1 MITAVKNDVILG
13 GDATPRAILEYRGLS
28 TDAKPVGAING
39 SAYIEI
45 DTGKVYLFDAAG
57 ATWNEI

>member
-1 MITAVKNDVILG
+1 MITAVKNESKPGDVVS
-13 GDATPRAILEYRGLS
+13 RAILEYRGLS

-45 DTGKVYLFDAAG
+45 DTGKVYLFDATG
-57 ATWNEI
+57 ETWNEI

>member
-45 DTGKVYLFDAAG
+45 DTGKVFLYDAIG
-57 ATWNEI
+57 QIWHEV

>member
-45 DTGKVYLFDAAG
+45 DTGKVFLYDAIG
-57 ATWNEI
+57 QTWHEV

>member
-28 TDAKPVGAING
+28 TDPKPTDAING
-39 SAYIEI
+39 AAYIEI
-45 DTGKVYLFDAAG
+45 DTGKVYLFDATG
-57 ATWNEI
+57 VEWHEM